1 MSVQGKDRPDANLT
15 SSVNRFGV
23 HPKDVRG
30 PGKILRQQ
38 GVSFR
43 QCSLAAGGE
52 WREGAGGRA
61 LGGGKVMGQELRET
75 GGLRASPCSDSL
87 TQLP

>member
-38 GVSFR
+38 GVSSR
-43 QCSLAAGGE
+43 AAGRE

-61 LGGGKVMGQELRET
+61 LGGRKLMGQELRET
-75 GGLRASPCSDSL
+75 GGLRASPCSGSL